1 MTLNAPVQER
11 RKFPRSDAL
20 PRFGISLLRPQGLI
34 PASSVNLSEG
44 GLCVR
49 LDEMEDTL
57 EVRSLVRLQLTP
69 TRSQRPVEC
78 TGRVAWVVQRLDLR
92 STPPFPFD
100 VGIELV
106 DPPPI
111 LRQFIVQRSG
121 ITSPKARPVQ
131 EKRLEPAVIRGR
143 QFIPRLERQANHPLH
158 WHLVVSVDGAPCFS
172 GHYPSDRAAMAAW
185 ATFTRRQTRR

>member
-11 RKFPRSDAL
+11 RKFPRSDA
-20 PRFGISLLRPQGLI
+20 PVRFGISLLRPQGLI
-34 PASSVNLSEG
+34 PASSINLSEG

-69 TRSQRPVEC
+69 TRSQRSVEC

-106 DPPPI
+106 DPPSI
-111 LRQFIVQRSG
+111 LRPFIVQRSG
-121 ITSPKARPVQ
+121 ITSPKARGVQ

-143 QFIPRLERQANHPLH
+143 QFLPRLERQANHPLR
-158 WHLVVSVDGAPCFS
+158 WHLIVSVDGAPCFS

-185 ATFTRRQTRR
+185 ATFKRRQTRR